1 MASLIITCCIC
12 LRSLND
18 AKSRKKR
25 TRLHEEH
32 STELREVLNKLLLNT
47 NSSIPRDSGLNL
59 YSFEGTS
66 HRDAYIC
73 GECRTKLNQIRR
85 LQEQLGEVKND
96 ICQKLKGLHVLGHG
110 SSTGLKR
117 PIDLISAA
125 TSNLSKSARLQT
137 TTLSNRAVECL
148 AEEHS
153 TPMSSSSL
161 AYQASLSQP
170 DVDSN
175 HVQSQST
182 ATNSPD
188 LVVRLSFNF

>member
-1 MASLIITCCIC
+1 MYYVFKIVTY
-12 LRSLND
+12 LR
-18 AKSRKKR
+18 R
-25 TRLHEEH
+25 
-32 STELREVLNKLLLNT
+32 
-47 NSSIPRDSGLNL
+47 
-59 YSFEGTS
+59 
-66 HRDAYIC
+66 
-73 GECRTKLNQIRR
+73 
-85 LQEQLGEVKND
+85 
-96 ICQKLKGLHVLGHG
+96 LHVLGHG

-125 TSNLSKSARLQT
+125 TSNLSKSTRLQT
-137 TTLSNRAVECL
+137 TISNRAVECL